1 MPGVLI
7 TLRPAYFMKL
17 FTPFFLT
24 FLLLGCSSSGQLDNP
39 EQFQTMTGGQSV
51 GGTTSFYWYT
61 AKLDQPYS
69 SADYVMS
76 GPYGW
81 YQSDYHWQDEQL
93 HEMVREGEKRN
104 REQKLVEF
112 KVHLRFSQSGEA
124 VYQQYLLDDRI
135 IPLTPEEIQSYQA
148 EARAVIGIAEAQSRR
163 GQHLFQGEWD
173 GETFDTC
180 SGQEYTQLEFN
191 QILPDFVLKRLA
203 SVDSYMAMIGGIR
216 GGKLSVADLL
226 LLEDDSFDCIERP
239 VLIEE

>member
-1 MPGVLI
+1 
-7 TLRPAYFMKL
+7 
-17 FTPFFLT
+17 
-24 FLLLGCSSSGQLDNP
+24 
-39 EQFQTMTGGQSV
+39 MTGGQSV

-61 AKLDQPYS
+61 EKLTQPYS

-81 YQSDYHWQDEQL
+81 YQSDYRWQDGQL
-93 HEMVREGEKRN
+93 REMVREGERLS

-112 KVHLRFSQSGEA
+112 RIHLRFSQSGEA

-135 IPLTPEEIQSYQA
+135 VPLTSKEILSYQA
-148 EARAVIGIAEAQSRR
+148 EATAVTGIAEEQSRK
-163 GQHLFQGEWD
+163 GLHLFQGEWD

-191 QILPDFVLKRLA
+191 QILPDFVLKRLS
-203 SVDSYMAMIGGIR
+203 SVDSYVAMIGGIR
-216 GGKLSVADLL
+216 GGKLSVANLL